1 MDFLAHKCVCV
12 NNHISTEER
21 SRMNTGRKT
30 SIKSIQIQFFFLH
43 ISKTTWFQVLGNP
56 SQQAQ
61 MHTHL
66 EYSTRSKHTNKQT
79 PHFFFPICLRFTRPQ
94 GPQTQLSLF
103 GGTHPSVSLLTVKAT
118 SCSLQN
124 TVPAGR
130 VDGNTK
136 NKTALTPCML
146 HKWFFYFIYQGFLW
160 WLYQLISKLTRS
172 LSGVRFWPHCG
183 NISALIAYHPC
194 TTSCL

>member
-79 PHFFFPICLRFTRPQ
+79 PHFFFPICLRFIRPQ

-118 SCSLQN
+118 SRRTRCRRGELTEILKIKRHWLPACCTSDFFILFIKVSSGGCISSSANSQEVYQVSDFGLTVATSL
-124 TVPAGR
+124 
-130 VDGNTK
+130 
-136 NKTALTPCML
+136 
-146 HKWFFYFIYQGFLW
+146 H
-160 WLYQLISKLTRS
+160 
-172 LSGVRFWPHCG
+172 
-183 NISALIAYHPC
+183 
-194 TTSCL
+194 

>member
-43 ISKTTWFQVLGNP
+43 TSKTTWFQVLGNS

-118 SCSLQN
+118 SRSLQN

-146 HKWFFYFIYQGFLW
+146 HRWFFFFFIKVSSGGCISSSANSQEVYQVSDF
-160 WLYQLISKLTRS
+160 SLTVATS
-172 LSGVRFWPHCG
+172 LH
-183 NISALIAYHPC
+183 
-194 TTSCL
+194 